1 MQINVLFDQ
10 PTNTLPAGF
19 VAGVNQVAR
28 FYDTQVTNNI
38 TYNLHVGFGTFGP
51 NRNMPVTGLGN
62 SNTILQQ
69 FSYAELR
76 NAWVASATSA
86 DDMTAL
92 GNVPA
97 VDPIAG
103 AHQYYASTV
112 QAKALGLI
120 PNTMVEDQYIG
131 LSNTTN
137 FDYDPSTP
145 PTMNQFDF
153 AGVVAHEIAETLG
166 KNILVGGQAGA
177 QTGPLNGYDLSDLF
191 HYSAL
196 GVRDLLGTTPGYFS
210 INGGATNLNNF
221 NTDPMGDWGD
231 WASPPNAAPD
241 SWLAFSGRGVRNP
254 VTPTDLRFLDVI
266 GYGVAALPPPT
277 QAPLPPGKIF
287 LRSDAGQD
295 AFWVMDQNLARVG
308 PGANLA
314 QADPSWQVRALAD
327 VDSKGPNFSDLI
339 WQNTNGTVAT
349 WQLQSDSSGNTVR
362 VGTGNNLGSVD
373 PSWQVVRTAG
383 DFDGNGVADVLFQNR
398 NGQLAIWELQN
409 SPTGPIAF
417 PNNQNQ
423 FNIAQ
428 NPGSTWHAFAAGDF
442 NGSGTAGILFFN
454 DNRMNYSIWDMQPG
468 TTIGQNGMFT
478 FNEQVN
484 LPAQDPSWSVA
495 GVGDFNGAG
504 TADILWRN
512 TNGQVAVWEM
522 TGTAD
527 NRSVAIQ
534 GQFNIV
540 QPGTNTPQLVDPSWT
555 VAAVRDFSTDGRAG
569 ILWQNNN
576 GQTAIWENFTE
587 GPLGSGQASFTVQ
600 QNLNPSPN
608 PPGVLD
614 WRVA

>member
-1 MQINVLFDQ
+1 MLINVLFDQ
-10 PTNTLPAGF
+10 PADTLPAGF
-19 VAGVNQVAR
+19 VAEVNRVAR
-28 FYDTQVTNNI
+28 FYDAQVTNNI
-38 TYNLHVGFGTFGP
+38 TYNLHVGFGTLGP
-51 NRNMPVTGLGN
+51 ANNRMPVNGLGS
-62 SNTILQQ
+62 SNTPLVPFTYDQ
-69 FSYAELR
+69 LR
-76 NAWVASATSA
+76 NALVASATSA

-97 VDPIAG
+97 VNPIPG
-103 AHQYYASTV
+103 GNYFASPV
-112 QAKALGLI
+112 EAKALGLI
-120 PNTMVEDQYIG
+120 PNAQVEDLYIG
-131 LSNTTN
+131 FSNTTN
-137 FDYDPSTP
+137 FDYDPNDGVP
-145 PTMNQFDF
+145 AGQFDF
-153 AGVVAHEIAETLG
+153 AGTVAHEIAETLG

-177 QTGPLNGYDLSDLF
+177 QTGPANGYDLSDLM
-191 HYSAL
+191 HYSAP
-196 GVRDLLGTTPGYFS
+196 GVRDLLGTTPGFFS
-210 INGGATNLNNF
+210 INGGAINLNNF
-221 NTDPMGDWGD
+221 NTDPTGDWGD
-231 WASPPNAAPD
+231 WAASAGLD
-241 SWLAFSGRGVRNP
+241 SWLAFSGSGVVNP